1 MTNLEAIAA
10 EMESWRAAIDELKKD
25 LKTVLEDIH
34 SQKDKIQELRNQV
47 DNELAQVKYVR
58 DDKRLVLSAPE
69 IIIGNVD
76 RQGHLIQ
83 GGQIILRGE
92 DICLSG
98 VGKTANVH
106 AHAANIRLVN
116 DDQGPDGNEAFV
128 HDGSKIV
135 ALGKAISMKA
145 ENYQDI
151 FVSGE
156 DIPASP
162 GQISFT
168 ADNKLEL
175 LAQKDRKKLEATIKS
190 RTETLGEKI
199 DPNKNKLASI
209 GEEINTI
216 IEEAD
221 KNSSPAYNI
230 DPGWWHRHFFYE
242 AKEHQKEYKEKIGS
256 LYDKLIEFEKEAATI
271 VEANRQHKILE
282 EIEKNIPSIDTFE
295 KADSG
300 CQITINSEKIDIES
314 RDAKDF
320 RTTAASQVNIQSPKI
335 NLITGPMEDVI
346 TPEGKISMKAQDVD
360 IDTSEPSKK
369 DDQGKQTLT
378 TRGTVKINSREITL
392 QSLNYSIDKDGKAT
406 EADTE
411 DPEGKGEFG
420 AEGSHL
426 YVRTNHVNIETNK
439 VDGTASGSVA
449 VVSKD
454 IDLYGCKTT
463 VSDGKRTV
471 DVNGAKAEKSNVRL
485 MADSIAMG
493 SLSKKQR
500 SSGVTVE
507 SDKIEVKTYQTAE
520 ISYAGDGDGPK
531 MELSKDKYLLGYKD
545 ASLTLAS
552 GEVNESNVTLTK
564 IDSVTQI
571 TKDTLIDGKLTV
583 PSIEVHTK
591 DNKGKIT
598 SDKLSCPD
606 ISSSDITATGTI
618 KGKTLNATTQL
629 IAPNTKKS

>member
-156 DIPASP
+156 DIPTSP

-175 LAQKDRKKLEATIKS
+175 LAQKDRKILEATIKS

-199 DPNKNKLASI
+199 DPTKNKLASI
-209 GEEINTI
+209 GEEINKI

-221 KNSSPAYNI
+221 ENSSPAYNI

-271 VEANRQHKILE
+271 VEAKRQHEALGKI
-282 EIEKNIPSIDTFE
+282 IIPSSDNFE

-426 YVRTNHVNIETNK
+426 YVRTNHVNIDTNK

-493 SLSKKQR
+493 SLSDKLR
-500 SSGVTVE
+500 SSEIQVE
-507 SDKIEVKTYQTAE
+507 SDKIDIKTYKTTD
-520 ISYAGDGDGPK
+520 ISYVGEGEGPK
-531 MELSKDKYLLGYKD
+531 IGLSKEQYLLQRKGNSIKVD
-545 ASLTLAS
+545 TS
-552 GEVNESNVTLTK
+552 LTK
-564 IDSVTQI
+564 IDSETQI
-571 TKDTLIDGKLTV
+571 TKDTTIDVKLTV
-583 PSIEVHTK
+583 PYIEVHTK
-591 DNKGKIT
+591 DNKGQIQ
-598 SDKLSCPD
+598 SDYLGCPD

-618 KGKTLNATTQL
+618 KGKTLNATTEL